1 MGQQCSFVFRFV
13 RLCVF
18 LFLIG
23 GSAVSGQVRPRVV
36 QAVRND
42 QRITLKGNVHPL
54 ARVEFDRGAV
64 AESQPMTRMLLLL
77 KRGDDQEA
85 ALQQYLDS
93 QQDKSSPNY
102 HAWLTPAEFGAKYG
116 PADAD
121 VQAVTD
127 WLTGQG
133 FTVEKVYSSKTVIEF
148 SGTAGAVQSG
158 FGTAV
163 RNFEIGGKTYQAN
176 ASNPQIPAA
185 LAPVVVGIVSLNN
198 FPRQSQ
204 VRNVG
209 QARKV
214 AGKPGLEPLLT
225 FPFPGGNGSFYG
237 LGPGDFATIYNTAPL
252 LTGNPKID
260 GTGQTIAIVGETN
273 INVKDVQDFRT
284 MFGLP
289 ANFDATNVILNGE
302 DPGITSQEEEGEA
315 DLDVEWSG
323 AVAPGAT
330 VKFVVSASTPASA
343 GIDLSALYIVEHN
356 LAGTMSESYGGC
368 ESGLGS
374 AGSAFYNSLWQ
385 QAAAQGITVMVSS
398 GDNGSAGCDDF
409 NSATAASQGLAVN
422 GLASTPYNIA
432 VGGTDFD
439 QVNKWS
445 SFWGATN
452 SPTGTSA
459 LSYIPEIPWNQSCAQ
474 IGLSGCGANAPGG
487 SLNIVAGSGGPSSTY
502 GKPAWQMGVTGMPN
516 DSHRDLPDVS
526 LFASPGFDGTGYIYC
541 QSDQTITGAAMCDIS
556 NVNNGGL
563 DFGIVGGTSV
573 SSPAFAGIIALVN
586 QYEARQGRT
595 NRQGN
600 ANNVLYALAKKA
612 GASCTSSVGEAATCI
627 FNDVTRGNSVLPNG
641 GVGVGTNSVPCQGG
655 TANCSSNVASQT
667 GVLVKPG
674 STTTEAWTAG
684 AGYDM
689 ATGLGS
695 VNAKNLATQW
705 ATVNR
710 VATSTTLALSPVM
723 NITHGLN
730 EKVTVNINVTPTSA
744 TGSVSLIAKFT
755 DGTTQGLD
763 QFTLVSGKVVNGTT
777 SSLPGGTYTVTAHY
791 AGDGTN
797 APSDSTAVNV
807 TVAPENSKTFI
818 VVPSFDASGNLLNG
832 NATSVPYGSNY
843 IIRMCVTDNNGV
855 PNATGPPSPTCATE
869 NALTCPSGTVT
880 LTDSGTVVGTGG
892 GGAGIYNL
900 NSQGYTRNLS
910 PNLTGGTHTL
920 LARYSGD
927 GSYQAS
933 NSGPLS
939 FTVTPAATQIQ
950 LTPGLP
956 SIAVEQ
962 PINFVAVVTSQVVS
976 GVTPGGTVTFYD
988 GNTQLPGTVTISADA
1003 GAAISAII
1011 TTSFATT
1018 GLQTITAKY
1027 SGDNNYAAGT
1037 SNAVTV
1043 ASLIPTSMTQSESA
1057 KNINYGQ
1064 SITVTATVTGNS
1076 KTPVMTGQI
1085 TFYDPS
1091 FSVVQN
1097 VQTTIGTDANGNQTM
1112 TATETTA
1119 PQSSTSI
1126 SAQYSGDANYAAAT
1140 TSGDFINV
1148 NIPEF
1153 SLSNN
1158 TAITITAGQTATATM
1173 NVTPLSNIPSP
1184 VTLSTI
1190 QMPSGMTLT
1199 MNPTTVNLNGSAVP
1213 VVLTLTST
1221 APSGGPT
1228 SAAAK
1233 AQLKK
1238 SGVLPVSAGGW
1249 WSLSMASAIALL
1261 YLVGLPGRRRR
1272 YKATFLMGVL
1282 CLVSFALGC
1291 GGGGNSGGGG
1301 GTGGGGT
1308 GGGGTGGGGST
1319 LVPTTTTV
1327 TTSNAKVPAV
1337 GGSFTLTAMV
1347 TSTNPITGTVMF
1359 SGPGIAFPYPQ
1370 GVPVVNGIASYTIQ
1384 TPYAAAPYSVGIY
1397 NFTAQY
1403 SGDAYNGPS
1412 MSATGVIE
1420 AFTGTTTGTVMGQTS
1435 NLTHQATIT
1444 ITLQ

>member
-1 MGQQCSFVFRFV
+1 
-13 RLCVF
+13 
-18 LFLIG
+18 
-23 GSAVSGQVRPRVV
+23 
-36 QAVRND
+36 
-42 QRITLKGNVHPL
+42 VHPL
-54 ARVEFDRGAV
+54 ARAEFDRGAV
-64 AESQPMTRMLLLL
+64 VESQPMTRMLLLL
-77 KRGDDQEA
+77 KRGDGQEG

-102 HAWLTPAEFGAKYG
+102 HAWLTPKEFGANYG

-127 WLTGQG
+127 WLASQG

-148 SGTAGAVQSG
+148 SGTAGAVQSA
-158 FGTAV
+158 FGTAI
-163 RNFEIGGKTYQAN
+163 RNFEIGGKTYVAN
-176 ASNPQIPAA
+176 ASDPQIPAA
-185 LAPVVVGIVSLNN
+185 LAPVVAGIVSLNN
-198 FPRQSQ
+198 FPRQSH
-204 VRNVG
+204 VRIVG

-225 FPFPGGNGSFYG
+225 FPFGNGTFYG
-237 LGPGDFATIYNTAPL
+237 LSPGDFATIYNTAPL
-252 LTGNPKID
+252 LTGNPKTD

-273 INVKDVQDFRT
+273 IHVSDVQAFRT

-302 DPGITSQEEEGEA
+302 DPGITSPGEEGEA

-356 LAGTMSESYGGC
+356 LAGAMSESYGGC
-368 ESGLGS
+368 ESGLGTIN
-374 AGSAFYNSLWQ
+374 AFYNSLWQ
-385 QAAAQGITVMVSS
+385 QAAAQGITVMIST

-409 NSATAASQGLAVN
+409 NTSAPASHGLAVN
-422 GLASTPYNIA
+422 GLASTPYNVA

-439 QVNKWS
+439 EVNKWS
-445 SFWGATN
+445 TFWNATN
-452 SPTGTSA
+452 SATGTSA
-459 LSYIPEIPWNQSCAQ
+459 QSYIPEIPWNQSCAQ
-474 IGLSGCGANAPGG
+474 IGLIGCGANAPQG
-487 SLNIVAGSGGPSSTY
+487 SLNIVAGSGGPSNTY
-502 GKPAWQMGVTGMPN
+502 SKPNWQLGVTGMPN

-526 LFASPGFDGTGYIYC
+526 LFASPGFNGTGYIYC
-541 QSDQTITGAAMCDIS
+541 QSDQTITGAAMCDIN
-556 NVNNGGL
+556 NVSTGVL
-563 DFGIVGGTSV
+563 DFGIVGGTSA
-573 SSPAFAGIIALVN
+573 SSPAFAGIMALVN
-586 QYEARQGRT
+586 QYEANNGGT

-600 ANNVLYALAKKA
+600 ANNVLYALAKKTGA
-612 GASCTSSVGEAATCI
+612 GV
-627 FNDVTRGNSVLPNG
+627 FNDVTKGNSVLPTG
-641 GVGVGTNSVPCQGG
+641 GTGVGTNSVPCTGG
-655 TANCSSNVASQT
+655 TPNCSASVASAT
-667 GVLVKPG
+667 GVLVDPAHPA
-674 STTTEAWTAG
+674 TEAWTAG
-684 AGYDM
+684 VGYDM

-695 VNAKNLATQW
+695 VNVNNLASQW
-705 ATVNR
+705 KTANT
-710 VATSTTLALSPVM
+710 TKTTTTLNLSPM
-723 NITHGLN
+723 TGITHGTTEN
-730 EKVTVNINVTPTSA
+730 VSVNITVTPTSA

-763 QFTLVSGKVVNGTT
+763 QFTLASAKVVNGTT
-777 SSLPGGTYTVTAHY
+777 NSLPGGTYSVTAHY

-797 APSDSTAVNV
+797 GPSDSAVVNV

-832 NATSVPYGSNY
+832 NATSVQYGSNY
-843 IIRMCVTDNNGV
+843 IIRMYVTDKNGV
-855 PNATGPPSPTCATE
+855 ASATGPPSPTCATE

-880 LTDSGTVVGTGG
+880 LTDSGTAVGTGG

-920 LARYSGD
+920 LASYSGD
-927 GSYQAS
+927 VSYQAS

-939 FTVTPAATQIQ
+939 FTVTPAPTQIQ
-950 LTPGLP
+950 LTAGLP
-956 SIAVEQ
+956 SITVGQ
-962 PINFVAVVTSQVVS
+962 PINFVAVVTSQVSS
-976 GVTPGGTVTFYD
+976 GVTPGGTVAFYD
-988 GNTQLPGTVTISADA
+988 GNTQLPGTVTISPDA
-1003 GAAISAII
+1003 GAAISAFI

-1018 GLQTITAKY
+1018 GPQTITAKY

-1064 SITVTATVTGNS
+1064 NITVTATVTGNS

-1085 TFYDPS
+1085 TFYDPT

-1097 VQTTIGTDANGNQTM
+1097 VQTTTGTDANGNQTM
-1112 TATETTA
+1112 TATETTT

-1140 TSGDFINV
+1140 TPGDFINV
-1148 NIPEF
+1148 NIPDF

-1199 MNPTTVNLNGSAVP
+1199 MNPTTVNLNGSAVS

-1272 YKATFLMGVL
+1272 YKATFLMAVL

-1291 GGGGNSGGGG
+1291 GGGGSSGGGGGGGG

-1337 GGSFTLTAMV
+1337 GGSFTLTATV

-1370 GVPVVNGIASYTIQ
+1370 GVPVVNGVASYTIQ
-1384 TPYAAAPYSVGIY
+1384 TPYAGAPYSVGIY

-1403 SGDAYNGPS
+1403 SGDANNGPS
-1412 MSATGVIE
+1412 MSATGVNE
-1420 AFTGTTTGTVMGQTS
+1420 AFTGTTAGTVMGQTS